1 MSLNVSFIDNPLKTK
16 QIKLNNQLHCVED
29 FEKLEIIVE
38 PKFPNI
44 MNIAFQ
50 IHINLHFVNHRH
62 PASLFASIDLMDYE
76 YSSFNQGIK
85 TSMAKTY
92 DYGIKGKSDL
102 LNTCYIGEQ
111 NKGNYSVIYFS
122 ANREHNVIDLDALFN
137 NIE

>member
-1 MSLNVSFIDNPLKTK
+1 MPLNVPFINPLKTK

-29 FEKLEIIVE
+29 FEKLEIIIE

-50 IHINLHFVNHRH
+50 VHIYLHFVDQRH
-62 PASLFASIDLMDYE
+62 PALHFATLNLMPHE
-76 YSSFNQGIK
+76 YLAFNQGMQ
-85 TSMAKTY
+85 TSMEKTY
-92 DYGIKGKSDL
+92 NYGIKGESNL

-111 NKGNYSVIYFS
+111 NKGNHSIVYFFV
-122 ANREHNVIDLDALFN
+122 NEEHNVIDLDALFN

>member
-1 MSLNVSFIDNPLKTK
+1 MPLNVSFINPLKTK

-29 FEKLEIIVE
+29 FEKLEVIIE

-44 MNIAFQ
+44 MNVAFQ
-50 IHINLHFVNHRH
+50 VHIYLHFVDQRH
-62 PASLFASIDLMDYE
+62 PALHFATLNLMSHE
-76 YSSFNQGIK
+76 YLVFNQGMK

-92 DYGIKGKSDL
+92 DYGIKGKSHL

-122 ANREHNVIDLDALFN
+122 ANKEHDVIDLDALFN